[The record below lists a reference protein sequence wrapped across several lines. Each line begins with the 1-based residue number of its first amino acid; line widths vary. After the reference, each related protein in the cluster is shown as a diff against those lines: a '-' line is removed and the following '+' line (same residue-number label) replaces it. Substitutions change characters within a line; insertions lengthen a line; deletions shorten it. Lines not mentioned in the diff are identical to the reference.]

1 MKDPKLFK
9 GYWFIPNEPDKKVAG
24 ILHYT
29 PYEKLKLELIGG
41 FEDPHEYLKSLGQEE
56 ISPVVVIWGVDQNA
70 KKITLINCYR
80 YGSLNFSSEF
90 PMISYTVKY
99 AIIGTHINNVDD
111 KAFFKMNVELP
122 LLTEWVNFRK
132 IRFSMR
138 SDDTEKRW
146 LGFDINFRVDD
157 TDDISLKVENETRLT
172 FTHKGLAPRSNS
184 FMTNVSESYSLTIEA
199 DTEADFYHFVSEA
212 KKFSKFLTLACRT
225 QIDFAELTLYSKN
238 FYQELKNGKT
248 QYRPIQLL
256 YKQSKPSSQSETQK
270 FEKFLFDYQKIKET
284 FPSIIRKWYA
294 FDKSMAPILAHL
306 VDSINNNAYF
316 RSVDFLIVFQALE
329 GFHTRF
335 KGKKK
340 KIDIT
345 KRIEELTDE
354 FAYITEINN
363 IPINIA
369 VNSRNYYSHLYQED
383 SRKIFEGYE
392 LYKLTST
399 LRKLLMCC
407 VLKYVGFSDN
417 EIKSIIE
424 SSKD

>member
-1 MKDPKLFK
+1 
-9 GYWFIPNEPDKKVAG
+9 
-24 ILHYT
+24 
-29 PYEKLKLELIGG
+29 LIA
-41 FEDPHEYLKSLGQEE
+41 L
-56 ISPVVVIWGVDQNA
+56 I
-70 KKITLINCYR
+70 ITL
-80 YGSLNFSSEF
+80 
-90 PMISYTVKY
+90 
-99 AIIGTHINNVDD
+99 
-111 KAFFKMNVELP
+111 
-122 LLTEWVNFRK
+122 
-132 IRFSMR
+132 
-138 SDDTEKRW
+138 
-146 LGFDINFRVDD
+146 
-157 TDDISLKVENETRLT
+157 
-172 FTHKGLAPRSNS
+172 
-184 FMTNVSESYSLTIEA
+184 
-199 DTEADFYHFVSEA
+199 
-212 KKFSKFLTLACRT
+212 
-225 QIDFAELTLYSKN
+225 
-238 FYQELKNGKT
+238 
-248 QYRPIQLL
+248 
-256 YKQSKPSSQSETQK
+256 
-270 FEKFLFDYQKIKET
+270 
-284 FPSIIRKWYA
+284 
-294 FDKSMAPILAHL
+294 
-306 VDSINNNAYF
+306 
-316 RSVDFLIVFQALE
+316 SVDFLIVFQALE